1 LIVRV
6 TIKTRQED
14 GLLPSKKLHF
24 VDCTVLF
31 SEEEKEIIKARG
43 LGQHYF
49 VVDSEMPPPAGS
61 HRLLSIWLRVLAP
74 FVLLTGCVTG
84 LGTTIAGNSRGGDAL
99 TGFCFFAAVAMY
111 LGGIAMKRHVHL
123 ADQPQQNI
131 TLQRLL
137 GHPSFSIYALD
148 NARAKT
154 IGEELRVT
162 LARVKDGLLVNR
174 DIEAAETFEL

>member
-1 LIVRV
+1 VRV

-14 GLLPSKKLHF
+14 GLLPSKKLTF

-43 LGQHYF
+43 LGQHF
-49 VVDSEMPPPAGS
+49 FAVGSEMPPPSGS
-61 HRLLSIWLRVLAP
+61 HRILSIWLRALAP
-74 FVLLTGCVTG
+74 IVLLTGCVAG
-84 LGTTIAGNSRGGDAL
+84 LGTAIAGNGRGGDAL

-111 LGGIAMKRHVHL
+111 LGGIAMKRHVRL
-123 ADQPQQNI
+123 ADQPEQNI

-137 GHPSFSIYALD
+137 VHPSFSIYVLD
-148 NARAKT
+148 NARAK
-154 IGEELRVT
+154 IVGEELRAA

-174 DIEAAETFEL
+174 DIDQPESFEL